1 MKKIKIARLVTIPIS
16 FVHIINLLMAL
27 DSDDRFELHIVCS
40 QGDFLAELVKKLP
53 NAKFHFIEIPRDID
67 LLNDLKALWLLTRLF
82 AREKFDIVHSH
93 TPKAGVTTT
102 LAGFLTR
109 TPIRL
114 HTFTGQVW
122 ATLNG
127 PKKWLLIFLDQMIGF
142 LNTHNYADSLGQR
155 NLLIDYKIGTKNSLT
170 VLHKGSYGG
179 INPKRFD
186 RARLLPDIINLKNK
200 LFPDYDGKIL
210 LYLGRMNKDKGLQD
224 LREVFLYL
232 KNHFKIKLL
241 LVGPIESL
249 ENQDFFEL
257 MKFFKAEPDVTYVE
271 FTSTPELYLGLAD
284 IFCFPSMREGF
295 GTVALEASAMELP
308 VVARN
313 VYGLSDAVAD
323 GESGLLFDSNISGDF
338 EVKLE
343 KLLASPELAQRLG
356 KQGRARV
363 LRDFSEQ
370 LLTEKMIGEYL
381 RLSKR

>member
-1 MKKIKIARLVTIPIS
+1 
-16 FVHIINLLMAL
+16 
-27 DSDDRFELHIVCS
+27 
-40 QGDFLAELVKKLP
+40 
-53 NAKFHFIEIPRDID
+53 
-67 LLNDLKALWLLTRLF
+67 
-82 AREKFDIVHSH
+82 
-93 TPKAGVTTT
+93 
-102 LAGFLTR
+102 
-109 TPIRL
+109 
-114 HTFTGQVW
+114 
-122 ATLNG
+122 
-127 PKKWLLIFLDQMIGF
+127 
-142 LNTHNYADSLGQR
+142 
-155 NLLIDYKIGTKNSLT
+155 
-170 VLHKGSYGG
+170 
-179 INPKRFD
+179 
-186 RARLLPDIINLKNK
+186 
-200 LFPDYDGKIL
+200 
-210 LYLGRMNKDKGLQD
+210 MNKDKGLQD